1 MLKSKKCYYYIIKS
15 LTKGMII
22 KLKQQENLEE
32 KQKEEKNTNRK
43 NKFNKKIIIY
53 ITIFLMIIY
62 VFYTIYLL
70 VKQPTDIFTLE
81 EGTLYLEETDIG
93 YVIRDEVVV
102 QGENYKN
109 GMEKIKAE
117 GEKVA
122 VNEAVFRYYTK
133 NEETLKEKIA
143 ELDTKIQEAMA
154 NETGLFTS
162 DMKSLETQIDQKLL
176 EISSI
181 NDTTKLEEYK
191 KEINEMITKKANI
204 AGELSPQGSYLKELI
219 EERKNYENEL
229 NSGAEYVNSTKSG
242 VVSYKVDGL
251 ENVLKPT
258 EECFSTLTKKYLEN
272 LDLKTGKIVPTSEE
286 SGKIIDNT
294 YCYIATVSS
303 TEEAKNAKVGDG
315 VRARLPSGSEVSG
328 EIKYILQDEN
338 DDDRVLI
345 LKIEKGVE
353 ELISYRKISF
363 DLIWWSETGLK
374 VPNQAIVKEN
384 DLAYVV
390 RNRAGYLNKLLVKVK
405 REGEKYSIVEP
416 YDTEELK
423 ELGFSNEEIIEYRK
437 ISLYDEVIIN
447 PDLTKIE

>member
-1 MLKSKKCYYYIIKS
+1 
-15 LTKGMII
+15 
-22 KLKQQENLEE
+22 
-32 KQKEEKNTNRK
+32 
-43 NKFNKKIIIY
+43 
-53 ITIFLMIIY
+53 
-62 VFYTIYLL
+62 
-70 VKQPTDIFTLE
+70 
-81 EGTLYLEETDIG
+81 
-93 YVIRDEVVV
+93 
-102 QGENYKN
+102 
-109 GMEKIKAE
+109 MEKIKSE

-133 NEETLKEKIA
+133 NEDSLKEKIA

-154 NETGLFTS
+154 NETGLPAS

-176 EISSI
+176 EISSV

-191 KEINEMITKKANI
+191 KEINELITKKANI

-229 NSGAEYVNSTKSG
+229 NSGAEYVNSSKSG

-251 ENVLKPT
+251 EDVLKPT
-258 EECFSTLTKKYLEN
+258 EECFSALTKEYLEN

-294 YCYIATVSS
+294 YCYIATISS
-303 TEEAKNAKVGDG
+303 TEQAKNAEVGDN
-315 VRARLPSGSEVSG
+315 VRVRLPSGSEVSA
-328 EIKYILQDEN
+328 EITYILQNE
-338 DDDRVLI
+338 DDRVLI

-423 ELGFSNEEIIEYRK
+423 ELGFSNEEIISYKK
-437 ISLYDEVIIN
+437 ITLYDEVIIN
-447 PDLTKIE
+447 PDLTKVEE